1 MQYDDERIFYG
12 RIGRIGRIGRV
23 GRGAGAGGVLGRRRE
38 QGVTGIRHGRYD
50 PDDRR

>member
-1 MQYDDERIFYG
+1 MMMKGFFTAALAALAVSAAVLR
-12 RIGRIGRIGRV
+12 
-23 GRGAGAGGVLGRRRE
+23 AGGVLGRRRE